1 MRKTGLLIIV
11 ILALAIVAFSS
22 MTYAFYSSSR
32 AEFTF
37 VVESD
42 VGSSIGLNLV
52 NSSKA
57 LKPANT
63 SAAVGNYSKASNSN
77 GESYAVFLVQY
88 NASSALN
95 VDFYITNVDYKDKSG
110 NSFSAGHIAYL
121 DSILKYSIKLETTLN
136 TYHLVDDTYDT
147 PNLHTL
153 VDDDWKFKYDSTSA
167 STIAATSF
175 NFPSVAIGQGYLFCY
190 IKFDVSQELVPPQY
204 DDMTI
209 SFTIASKLN

>member
-1 MRKTGLLIIV
+1 MKKTGVFVIV
-11 ILALAIVAFSS
+11 ILAISIMAFSS
-22 MTYAFYSSSR
+22 MTFAFYSSAR

-37 VVESD
+37 VVGSN

-52 NSSKA
+52 NSSQS

-63 SAAVGNYSKASNSN
+63 STVVGDYSKASDPN

-88 NASSALN
+88 NASSALD
-95 VDFYITNVDYKDKSG
+95 VDFYITNVDYKDKAG

-136 TYHLVDDTYDT
+136 TYHLVDDTYNT

-153 VDDDWKFKYDSTSA
+153 VDNDWKFKYDSTSA

-209 SFTIASKLN
+209 SFTIASELN